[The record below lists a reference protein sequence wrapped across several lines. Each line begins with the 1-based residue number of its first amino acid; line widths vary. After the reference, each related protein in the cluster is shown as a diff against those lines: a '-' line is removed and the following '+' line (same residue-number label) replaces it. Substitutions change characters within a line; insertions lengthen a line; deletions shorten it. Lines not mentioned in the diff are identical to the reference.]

1 MANFLKW
8 VNNSLR
14 AFMGMEYQEVQK
26 TGMDEFEE
34 ELVVVKEPNDF
45 NGSKEIV
52 DELKKNKV
60 VIFNLDNLEKDE
72 ARRVLDFISGA
83 SYVSGYKL
91 RNSGKMVFTSE
102 PRNSIFSSSD
112 NE

>member
-1 MANFLKW
+1 MANFIKW

-14 AFMGMEYQEVQK
+14 AFMGMEYQEVEK
-26 TGMDEFEE
+26 TRMDEFEE

-45 NGSKEIV
+45 NGSKDII

-60 VIFNLDNLEKDE
+60 VIFNLDKLGKDE
-72 ARRVLDFISGA
+72 ARRILDFVSGA
-83 SYVSGYKL
+83 SYVSGYQL